1 MVDMWSRLTISI
13 IVERKKPKEVI
24 DVIMGR
30 WIGYFGTMKAV
41 LNDNEF
47 TAQEVDSTGAH
58 VILIENSIGD
68 CAPMVWNAN
77 KTRIVGSALEAECL
91 ALVDGAKEAV
101 YLR

>member
-41 LNDNEF
+41 LNENEF
-47 TAQEVDSTGAH
+47 TAQEVDST
-58 VILIENSIGD
+58 
-68 CAPMVWNAN
+68 
-77 KTRIVGSALEAECL
+77 
-91 ALVDGAKEAV
+91 
-101 YLR
+101 